1 MKKHPKEQVI
11 YRIPQYQKKKKNY
24 RIPPNFV
31 VAAQF
36 AVAARLSPTFIAKL
50 VKHLHPES

>member
-11 YRIPQYQKKKKNY
+11 Y

-36 AVAARLSPTFIAKL
+36 AVAARLSPTFTARL
-50 VKHLHPES
+50 VPHLHPES